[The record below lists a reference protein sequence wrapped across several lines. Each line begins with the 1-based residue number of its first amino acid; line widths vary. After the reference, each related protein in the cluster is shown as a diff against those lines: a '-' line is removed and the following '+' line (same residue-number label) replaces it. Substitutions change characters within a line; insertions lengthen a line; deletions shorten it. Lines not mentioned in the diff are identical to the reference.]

1 MADQHNAPSGSLA
14 WARLGSFLSIVPLGV
29 WTVNHL
35 WKNLAAFR
43 GADAWERSVT
53 QYAHPVAE
61 AATLIIVLVPLLIHT
76 LWGIQRLF
84 SFRPNDF
91 AYAYYDNLKYLLQ
104 RLAAIGVLLFLGAHL
119 WLAMIHPRLVL
130 GHPEPFSDIA
140 YEMRFH
146 TPTLVVYLLGTLA
159 VCYHLANG
167 IFGFVWTWGIAAGRP
182 SFGRINALA
191 TITFVVLMCLS
202 WGAIYALW
210 SAGTGY
216 SR

>member
-1 MADQHNAPSGSLA
+1 MADHRNAASGSFV
-14 WARLGSFLSIVPLGV
+14 WARLGSFLSIVPLSV
-29 WTVNHL
+29 WTVNHI
-35 WKNLAAFR
+35 WKNLGAFR

-53 QYAHPVAE
+53 HYAHPVAE
-61 AATLIIVLVPLLIHT
+61 VATLIIVLGPLLIHT

-84 SFRPNDF
+84 SFRPNDL
-91 AYAYYDNLKYLLQ
+91 AYPYYDNLKYLLQ
-104 RLAAIGVLLFLGAHL
+104 RLAAIGVLLFIGAHL

-159 VCYHLANG
+159 VCYLLANG
-167 IFGFVWTWGIAAGRP
+167 IFGLVWTWGIAAGRP
-182 SFGRINALA
+182 SFWRINALA
-191 TITFVVLMCLS
+191 TITFVALMFFS

-210 SAGTGY
+210 SAGARY

>member
-1 MADQHNAPSGSLA
+1 MADHHNAPSGSFV

-84 SFRPNDF
+84 GFRPNDF
-91 AYAYYDNLKYLLQ
+91 AYAYYGNLKYLLQ

-130 GHPEPFSDIA
+130 GHPELFSDIA

-146 TPTLVVYLLGTLA
+146 TPTLVVYLCRHPLS
-159 VCYHLANG
+159 
-167 IFGFVWTWGIAAGRP
+167 AAPAQG
-182 SFGRINALA
+182 S
-191 TITFVVLMCLS
+191 
-202 WGAIYALW
+202 
-210 SAGTGY
+210 
-216 SR
+216 

>member
-1 MADQHNAPSGSLA
+1 MADHHNAPSGSFA

-84 SFRPNDF
+84 GFRPNDF

-182 SFGRINALA
+182 SFWRINALA
-191 TITFVVLMCLS
+191 TITFILLMCLS

-210 SAGTGY
+210 SAGTRY

>member
-1 MADQHNAPSGSLA
+1 MTDRGGAASGSFV
-14 WARLGSFLSIVPLGV
+14 WTRLGSFLSVVPLGV

-35 WKNLAAFR
+35 WKNLTAFQ

-61 AATLIIVLVPLLIHT
+61 ALTLIVVLVPLRIHT

-84 SFRPNDF
+84 TFRPDNI
-91 AYAYYDNLKYLLQ
+91 AYSYYDNLKYLLQ
-104 RLAAIGVLLFLGAHL
+104 RLAAVGALLFIGAHL
-119 WLAMIHPRLVL
+119 WLALLYPRLVQ
-130 GHPEPFSDIA
+130 GRPEPFSDIA

-159 VCYHLANG
+159 VSYHLANG
-167 IFGFVWTWGIAAGRP
+167 LFGFAWTWGIAEGRR
-182 SFGRINALA
+182 SFRRINVLA
-191 TITFVVLMCLS
+191 TITFVVLMCFS

-210 SAGTGY
+210 SAGPRY

>member
-1 MADQHNAPSGSLA
+1 
-14 WARLGSFLSIVPLGV
+14 V

-35 WKNLAAFR
+35 WKNLTAFQ

-61 AATLIIVLVPLLIHT
+61 ALTLIVVLVPLLIHT

-84 SFRPNDF
+84 TFRPDNI
-91 AYAYYDNLKYLLQ
+91 AYSYYDNLKYLLQ
-104 RLAAIGVLLFLGAHL
+104 RLAAVGALLFIGAHL
-119 WLAMIHPRLVL
+119 WLALLYPRLVQ
-130 GHPEPFSDIA
+130 GRPEPFSDIA

-159 VCYHLANG
+159 VSYHLANG
-167 IFGFVWTWGIAAGRP
+167 LFGFAWTWGIAEGRR
-182 SFGRINALA
+182 SFRRINVLA
-191 TITFVVLMCLS
+191 TITFVVLMCFS

-210 SAGTGY
+210 SAGPRY

>member
-1 MADQHNAPSGSLA
+1 MTDRGGAASGSFV
-14 WARLGSFLSIVPLGV
+14 WTRLGSFLSVVPLGV

-35 WKNLAAFR
+35 WKNLTAFQ

-61 AATLIIVLVPLLIHT
+61 ALTLIVVLVPLLIHT

-84 SFRPNDF
+84 TFRPDNI
-91 AYAYYDNLKYLLQ
+91 AYSYYDNLKYLLQ
-104 RLAAIGVLLFLGAHL
+104 RLAAVGALLFIGAHL
-119 WLAMIHPRLVL
+119 WLALLYPRLVQ
-130 GHPEPFSDIA
+130 GRPEPFSDIA

-159 VCYHLANG
+159 VSYHLANG
-167 IFGFVWTWGIAAGRP
+167 LFGFAWTWGIAEGRR
-182 SFGRINALA
+182 SFRRINVLA
-191 TITFVVLMCLS
+191 TITFVVLMCFS

-210 SAGTGY
+210 SAGPRY

>member
-1 MADQHNAPSGSLA
+1 MGDRNNASSGSFV
-14 WARLGSFLSIVPLGV
+14 WARLGSFLSVVPLGV

-35 WKNLAAFR
+35 WKNLAAFQ
-43 GADAWERSVT
+43 GPDAWERSVT

-61 AATLIIVLVPLLIHT
+61 ALTLIMVLVPLLIHS

-84 SFRPNDF
+84 SFRANNLANP
-91 AYAYYDNLKYLLQ
+91 YYDNFKYLLQ
-104 RLAAIGVLLFLGAHL
+104 RLSAIGVLLFLGAHL
-119 WLAMIHPRLVL
+119 WLAMIQPRLVQ
-130 GHPEPFSDIA
+130 GRPEPFSDIA

-146 TPTLVVYLLGTLA
+146 TPTLIVYLLGTLA

-167 IFGFVWTWGIAAGRP
+167 LFGFVWTWGTAAGRH
-182 SFGRINALA
+182 SFRRVNVLA
-191 TITFVVLMCLS
+191 TITFVVLMCFS

-210 SAGTGY
+210 SAGARY

>member
-1 MADQHNAPSGSLA
+1 MTDRGGAASCSFV
-14 WARLGSFLSIVPLGV
+14 WTRLGSFLSVVPLGV

-35 WKNLAAFR
+35 WKNLTAFQ

-61 AATLIIVLVPLLIHT
+61 ALTLIVVLVPLLIHT

-84 SFRPNDF
+84 TFRPDNI
-91 AYAYYDNLKYLLQ
+91 AYSYYDNLKYLLQ
-104 RLAAIGVLLFLGAHL
+104 RLAAVGALLFIGAHL
-119 WLAMIHPRLVL
+119 WLALLYPRLVQ
-130 GHPEPFSDIA
+130 GRPEPFSDIA

-159 VCYHLANG
+159 VSYHLANG
-167 IFGFVWTWGIAAGRP
+167 LFGFAWTWGIAEGRR
-182 SFGRINALA
+182 SFRRINVLA
-191 TITFVVLMCLS
+191 TITFVVLMCFS

-210 SAGTGY
+210 SAGPRY

>member
-1 MADQHNAPSGSLA
+1 MTDRGGAASGSFV
-14 WARLGSFLSIVPLGV
+14 WARLGSFLSVVPLAV

-35 WKNLAAFR
+35 WKNLTAFQ

-61 AATLIIVLVPLLIHT
+61 ALTFIVVLVPLLVHT

-84 SFRPNDF
+84 SFRPDNLS
-91 AYAYYDNLKYLLQ
+91 YSYYDNFKYLLQ
-104 RLAAIGVLLFLGAHL
+104 RLAAVGALLFLGAHL
-119 WLAMIHPRLVL
+119 WLALLHPRLVQ
-130 GHPEPFSDIA
+130 GRPEPFSDIA

-159 VCYHLANG
+159 VSYHLANG
-167 IFGFVWTWGIAAGRP
+167 LFGFAWTWGIAEGRR
-182 SFGRINALA
+182 SFRRVSVLA
-191 TITFVVLMCLS
+191 TITFVVLMCFS

-210 SAGTGY
+210 SAGPRY

>member
-1 MADQHNAPSGSLA
+1 MADHHNAPSGSFV
-14 WARLGSFLSIVPLGV
+14 WTRLGSFLSVVPLGV

-61 AATLIIVLVPLLIHT
+61 AATLIVVLVPLLIHT

-84 SFRPNDF
+84 TFRPDNI
-91 AYAYYDNLKYLLQ
+91 AYSYYDNLKYLLQ
-104 RLAAIGVLLFLGAHL
+104 RLAAVGALLFIGAHL
-119 WLAMIHPRLVL
+119 WLALLYPRLVQ
-130 GHPEPFSDIA
+130 GRPEPFSDIA

-159 VCYHLANG
+159 VSYHLANG
-167 IFGFVWTWGIAAGRP
+167 LFGFAWTWGIAEGRR
-182 SFGRINALA
+182 SFRRINVLA
-191 TITFVVLMCLS
+191 TITFVVLMCFS

-210 SAGTGY
+210 SAGPRY

>member
-1 MADQHNAPSGSLA
+1 MVDQGKALSGSFV
-14 WARLGSFLSIVPLGV
+14 WARLGSFLSIFPLGV

-53 QYAHPVAE
+53 EYAHPVAE
-61 AATLIIVLVPLLIHT
+61 VTTLIVVLVALLIHT

-84 SFRPNDF
+84 SFRPDNL
-91 AYAYYDNLKYLLQ
+91 AYSYFENLKYTLQ

-119 WLAMIHPRLVL
+119 WLAMLHPRLVQ

-167 IFGFVWTWGIAAGRP
+167 IIGFVWTWGIAAGRR

-191 TITFVVLMCLS
+191 LIAFVVLMCFS

-210 SAGTGY
+210 SAGARY
-216 SR
+216 RR